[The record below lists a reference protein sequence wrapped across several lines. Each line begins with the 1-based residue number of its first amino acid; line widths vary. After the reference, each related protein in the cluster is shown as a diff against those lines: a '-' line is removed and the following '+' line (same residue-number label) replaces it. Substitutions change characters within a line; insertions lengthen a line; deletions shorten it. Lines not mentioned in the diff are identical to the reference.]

1 VARSVALERDPAAVA
16 AAQFPSPGVAL
27 VDLTPFM
34 CDRRLCCPVV
44 GGVLV
49 HRNMGHLI
57 GLFSST
63 LGPFLLRDVDRLM
76 ASRGRPTK

>member
-1 VARSVALERDPAAVA
+1 
-16 AAQFPSPGVAL
+16 
-27 VDLTPFM
+27 M
-34 CDRRLCCPVV
+34 CDRRLCYPVV

-49 HRNMGHLI
+49 DRNMGHLT

-76 ASRGRPTK
+76 ASLEAGPQSRANDGS